1 MFIEIL
7 SDINNLFSTYL
18 GLKLMALILFLAQS
32 IFILI
37 KVIQKRPK

>member
-1 MFIEIL
+1 MFIEML
-7 SDINNLFSTYL
+7 SDINNLFSANP
-18 GLKLMALILFLAQS
+18 GLKLVAPILVLAKS